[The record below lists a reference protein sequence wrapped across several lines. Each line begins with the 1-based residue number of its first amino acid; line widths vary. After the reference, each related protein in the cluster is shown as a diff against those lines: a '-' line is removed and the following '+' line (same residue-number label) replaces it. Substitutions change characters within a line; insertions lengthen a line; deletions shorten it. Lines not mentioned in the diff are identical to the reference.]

1 MRCQLIACEIMF
13 REAALCAATSKTVI
27 DAHFLTK
34 GLHDNPE
41 TMRAEIQQRVDALD
55 TIPHDAV
62 LLGYCLCSNGTVGV
76 QARSTPVVIPR
87 AHDCIALF
95 LGSKDV
101 YSQRFREKPGT
112 YYYTA
117 GWMERNDAH
126 VERTPAQGEGL
137 SNSFQEL
144 VAKYGEDNAQYLWE
158 FQNSWVR
165 NYTTACYI
173 KMPLSHRAEV
183 EEHARRQA
191 ETHGWELEVV
201 EGSDRLLRAL
211 TEGNWNEEDFLVL
224 EPGETVVATHDRR
237 VIGAAPRDP
246 TPSSPCPLGR
256 GAKG

>member
-1 MRCQLIACEIMF
+1 VRYQLIACEIMF
-13 REAALCAATSKTVI
+13 REAALCAATSKNVI

-41 TMRAEIQQRVDALD
+41 TMRAEVQGRIDALD
-55 TIPHDAV
+55 GTPHDAV
-62 LLGYCLCSNGTVGV
+62 LLGYCLCSNGTVAV
-76 QARSTPVVIPR
+76 QARSTPIVIPR
-87 AHDCIALF
+87 AHDCITLF

-144 VAKYGEDNAQYLWE
+144 VAKYGEDNARYLWE

-173 KMPLSHRAEV
+173 RMPLGHRPEV
-183 EEHARRQA
+183 EEHARQQA

-211 TEGNWNEEDFLVL
+211 IEGEWDEDDFLVL
-224 EPGETVVATHDRR
+224 RPGEMVVATHDAR
-237 VIGAAPRDP
+237 VIGAAQRDP
-246 TPSSPCPLGR
+246 SSSSLSPIGRLALG
-256 GAKG
+256 